1 LLSRDQAAA
10 RSGVAQ
16 FPPTREN
23 APMVVRRKTRA
34 KKAASKPKKERVRHA
49 AERGFHALCGQSAA
63 RQTL

>member
-1 LLSRDQAAA
+1 
-10 RSGVAQ
+10 
-16 FPPTREN
+16 
-23 APMVVRRKTRA
+23 MVVRRKTRA